1 MAGRAHPGRRS
12 HRRGRLHRCH
22 LRADCRAA
30 GAGHLQGCLAVLP
43 ARRAGDAGDDDRR
56 HALPA
61 ASRPLGI
68 TPEAFRHVGLL
79 RGRPASHVSRCHG
92 NGSRR
97 FQNGQPSELL
107 PRGRGQRR
115 PGLPRR
121 HTRLRC
127 PPRSPADGRN
137 GGPLMNPIVYAVLF
151 VFLAPIFGGL
161 LAGIDRITSARMQS
175 RVGPP
180 LLQPFY
186 DLGKLLQKD
195 ARQVNPIVEPLLIGH
210 AALMAVTGAM
220 LLGGTD
226 LIFVAFVFALAALFL
241 VLAAGSVNSPYSF
254 AGAERELIV
263 LLASEPF
270 FILMLAAIC
279 KVSGESSYGGVLG
292 SAVMVAPK
300 LPGILH
306 AFAFVATIKLRK
318 SPFDIS
324 TSHHAHQ
331 ELVSGLTSDMSG
343 RLLAYV
349 ELAHWYESALLCAF
363 VVLFFNWSVP
373 LGLLA
378 FVIAYGLEV
387 LVDNSTSRAK
397 WQLVLRS
404 TWAVT
409 LLFTGGN
416 VLALFLIK

>member
-1 MAGRAHPGRRS
+1 
-12 HRRGRLHRCH
+12 
-22 LRADCRAA
+22 
-30 GAGHLQGCLAVLP
+30 
-43 ARRAGDAGDDDRR
+43 
-56 HALPA
+56 
-61 ASRPLGI
+61 
-68 TPEAFRHVGLL
+68 
-79 RGRPASHVSRCHG
+79 
-92 NGSRR
+92 
-97 FQNGQPSELL
+97 
-107 PRGRGQRR
+107 
-115 PGLPRR
+115 
-121 HTRLRC
+121 
-127 PPRSPADGRN
+127 
-137 GGPLMNPIVYAVLF
+137 MNPIVYAIGFVL
-151 VFLAPIFGGL
+151 LAPVFGGL
-161 LAGIDRITSARMQS
+161 LAGVDRILSARMQG

-195 ARQVNPIVEPLLIGH
+195 ARQVNPIVEPLLLGH
-210 AALMAVTGAM
+210 LGFMAATGAM

-226 LIFVAFVFALAALFL
+226 LIFVAFVLALAALFL

-279 KVSGESSYGGVLG
+279 KVANASSYQGVLA
-292 SAVMVAPK
+292 SPVMVAPQ
-300 LPGILH
+300 LIGILI
-306 AFAFVATIKLRK
+306 AFSFVATIKLRK

-349 ELAHWYESALLCAF
+349 EMAHWFESAILCAF
-363 VVLFFNWSVP
+363 LVLFFNWAWP
-373 LGLLA
+373 LGIAAFLVAYLLE
-378 FVIAYGLEV
+378 I

-404 TWAVT
+404 SWVVT
-409 LLFTGGN
+409 LLFSGGN
-416 VLALFLIK
+416 VLALFLLK